1 MPEYRQLDDA
11 YLTNLLLQKD
21 HEAFSEIYRRYWHV
35 LFLHAHKMIR
45 DEDEAK
51 DIVQDIFIGLW
62 NCSSS
67 IHITSNL
74 KGYLYVTVRNR
85 ILNRIRQ
92 TKSSDDFV
100 GLLAKEIN
108 GVDESTTD
116 LINERELQEIIDNEV
131 NRLPPRMKQVF
142 QLSREEFLT
151 HKQIAQR
158 LGTSEETVK
167 KQISGSLKIL
177 RGKLDKF
184 GGLSILLVEFLRHKA

>member
-1 MPEYRQLDDA
+1 MLEYRKFDDEKLI
-11 YLTNLLLQKD
+11 YLLTQRNQN
-21 HEAFSEIYRRYWHV
+21 AFSEIYRRYWHI
-35 LFLHAHKMIR
+35 LFLHACKIIR

-51 DIVQDIFIGLW
+51 DIVQDIFISLW
-62 NCSSS
+62 NSSS
-67 IHITSNL
+67 KIHITSNL

-92 TKSSDDFV
+92 TKSSEDFL

-108 GVDESTTD
+108 GIDESTTE

-131 NRLPPRMKQVF
+131 NSLPPRMKQVF

-184 GGLSILLVEFLRHKA
+184 GGLSVLLVEFLRHKA

>member
-67 IHITSNL
+67 IHVTSNL